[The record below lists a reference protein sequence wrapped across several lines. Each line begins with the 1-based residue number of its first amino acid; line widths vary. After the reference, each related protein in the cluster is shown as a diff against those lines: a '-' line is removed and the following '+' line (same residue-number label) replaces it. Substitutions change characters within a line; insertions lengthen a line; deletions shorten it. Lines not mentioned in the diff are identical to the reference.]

1 MPTYTGFSTY
11 KRIRKFSLTD
21 FELVKQDVFN
31 HFSIKKGEKLMNP
44 KFGTSIWDTLFEP
57 FTDEI
62 REIIA
67 SDIKTVI
74 DYDPRVEATSI
85 RVTEYDH
92 GIMIEVGLKYILTN
106 QVEEMILRFD
116 RESTSLTV
124 S

>member
-1 MPTYTGFSTY
+1 MTTYTGFSTY

-21 FELVKQDVFN
+21 FNLVKQDIFN
-31 HFSIKKGEKLMNP
+31 HFSIRKGEKLMNP
-44 KFGTSIWDTLFEP
+44 NFGTRIWDILFEP

-67 SDIKTVI
+67 DDIKTVI
-74 DYDPRVEATSI
+74 DYDPRVESTGI

-92 GIMIEVGLKYILTN
+92 GIMVEVNLKYILTN
-106 QVEEMILRFD
+106 QVDQMIVKFD
-116 RESTSLTV
+116 REAETLTI